1 MTVQLA
7 TPLRPAIDV
16 RPDADRIPDDFDLD
30 ITDDF
35 DLDITFV
42 EAGGTVEHIIK
53 MTEDNCGST
62 CESACTSC

>member
-7 TPLRPAIDV
+7 SPAQPVPDV
-16 RPDADRIPDDFDLD
+16 QPAVGASQALDDFDLD
-30 ITDDF
+30 ISF
-35 DLDITFV
+35 I